1 VQIFQTLSK
10 AFILDNLTT
19 EVFDR
24 VLLQRGL
31 QTLVANGRE
40 VQQEGTTKK
49 FGKVLMSP
57 LAKFSPGKWVF

>member
-1 VQIFQTLSK
+1 M
-10 AFILDNLTT
+10 TT

-31 QTLVANGRE
+31 QGLVANGRE
-40 VQQEGTTKK
+40 VQGNGNSKK

-57 LAKFSPGKWVF
+57 LAKFAPNA